1 MILIYPLSSIFAGGS
16 MFQWHPELKVGFGFT
31 CTKLHWYDMV
41 NLRTK
46 HLQAEVLRCIRL
58 RNK

>member
-1 MILIYPLSSIFAGGS
+1 

-41 NLRTK
+41 NIRAK
-46 HLQAEVLRCIRL
+46 HLQAEVLKCVRL
-58 RNK
+58 RSK